1 MTITNKSIDSYMD
14 TLEPGRRKDIQILV
28 DLMSDVTKE
37 KPVMWG
43 SIIGFGNLH
52 YTYKTG
58 TEGDMPLL
66 GLSSRKQAMTLYLS
80 YDLEKFDLLNSL
92 GKHKIGK
99 SCLYINKLDDI
110 DLDVLK
116 SLLIQSSNKTLNSSF
131 IKVNS

>member
-110 DLDVLK
+110 NLDVLK